1 MMSCE
6 SIYSLWLILANRQHP
21 IEGDVISAPGGMH
34 VRPLAFRVKSAAG
47 LDRAEFVSPTTGA
60 TRKEGLG
67 NPL

>member
-47 LDRAEFVSPTTGA
+47 ASYC
-60 TRKEGLG
+60 
-67 NPL
+67 